1 MVREMGIGSLF
12 ETGFRCR
19 SAPSE
24 HPAHFTGNEQGLHA
38 DRKLRPGLRLHFLSG
53 GVDLN
58 RLPRWI
64 QESVWVTSCFL
75 VVFAG
80 ANFLTGLHG
89 WRVPIHFS
97 WEGKIPFLPQASLLY
112 LTIGPTMA
120 GVAFSLR
127 QDASA
132 LIHFRRVLVAETLA
146 AGAFF
151 LLLPAEL
158 APGFARSAP
167 PPWSFWVAASA
178 AMGMRYNLF
187 PSLHVAFALSTAW
200 HGSTRRSR
208 MIRGLLFLWAGLV
221 MVSTLVLH
229 LHHVLDLAGGL
240 LLAGMIEYR
249 YRPILTCPQT
259 APSLPA

>member
-1 MVREMGIGSLF
+1 MR
-12 ETGFRCR
+12 
-19 SAPSE
+19 
-24 HPAHFTGNEQGLHA
+24 
-38 DRKLRPGLRLHFLSG
+38 
-53 GVDLN
+53 
-58 RLPRWI
+58 
-64 QESVWVTSCFL
+64 VTFCFL

-80 ANFLTGLHG
+80 ADFLTGLHG

-97 WEGKIPFLPQASLLY
+97 WERGIPFLPQASLLY

-127 QDASA
+127 EDAFA
-132 LIHFRRVLVAETLA
+132 LIHFRKVLVVETLV

-151 LLLPAEL
+151 LFLPAEL
-158 APGFARSAP
+158 APGFARSAS

-200 HGSTRRSR
+200 HGSRGRSR
-208 MIRGLLFLWAGLV
+208 AIRGLLFLWAGLV

-240 LLAGMIEYR
+240 LLAVMIEYR
-249 YRPILTCPQT
+249 YRPTLTCPQT
-259 APSLPA
+259 TPSQPA

>member
-1 MVREMGIGSLF
+1 MTL
-12 ETGFRCR
+12 
-19 SAPSE
+19 
-24 HPAHFTGNEQGLHA
+24 
-38 DRKLRPGLRLHFLSG
+38 
-53 GVDLN
+53 
-58 RLPRWI
+58 
-64 QESVWVTSCFL
+64 CFL
-75 VVFAG
+75 LVFAG
-80 ANFLTGLHG
+80 ANHITGLHG

-97 WEGKIPFLPQASLLY
+97 WEGVLPFLPQASLVY
-112 LTIGPTMA
+112 LTIGPTMG

-127 QDASA
+127 NDPTA
-132 LIHFRRVLVAETLA
+132 LVHFRKVLVAEILI

-151 LLLPAEL
+151 LMLPAEL

-178 AMGMRYNLF
+178 TIGMRYNLF

-200 HGSTRRSR
+200 HGSTDRSR
-208 MIRGLLFLWAGLV
+208 AIRGLLFLWAGLV

-249 YRPILTCPQT
+249 YRPTLTCPQT
-259 APSLPA
+259 TPSLLT